1 MAEILNVKEATIRF
15 GGLVAVNKVNIVQ
28 NEGDII
34 SLIGPNGAGKTTLF
48 NLLTG
53 VYQPTSGEIHFCGE
67 NITMLKP
74 HQRVQKGISR
84 TFQNIRLFS
93 QMTTLENLLVAN
105 AKCNSE
111 GVFQSVFGGSSLAK
125 QRREVVEQCENI
137 LEIVGLKD
145 KLGELATNL
154 PYGKQ
159 RLLEIGRALST
170 DPKLVLLDEPGAGMN
185 STEKDE
191 LTKLI
196 HYITGIMKKN
206 VLLIEHD
213 MKFVMNISH
222 HIVVLDHGEKIAEGL
237 PEAIQNNQQVIEAYL
252 GRETFTFDDEEEA
265 VTNA

>member
-1 MAEILNVKEATIRF
+1 MAEILNVQNATIRF
-15 GGLVAVNKVNIVQ
+15 GGLVAVNSVNICQ
-28 NEGDII
+28 NSGDII
-34 SLIGPNGAGKTTLF
+34 SLIGPNGAGKTTFF

-53 VYQPTSGEIHFCGE
+53 VYQPTEGNIIFYGED
-67 NITMLKP
+67 ITSLKP

-93 QMTTLENLLVAN
+93 TMTALENLLVAN
-105 AKCNSE
+105 SECNSE
-111 GVFQSVFGGSSLAK
+111 GVFQSFIGSSSLKA
-125 QRREVVEQCENI
+125 QRRKIVEECENI

-145 KLGELATNL
+145 QAGELATNL

-191 LTKLI
+191 LTRLI
-196 HYITGIMKKN
+196 HYITENMKKD

-222 HIVVLDHGEKIAEGL
+222 HIIVLDHGEKIAEGL

-252 GRETFTFDDEEEA
+252 GRQTFTFDDEDGD
-265 VTNA
+265 

>member
-1 MAEILNVKEATIRF
+1 MAEILNVKGATIRF
-15 GGLVAVNKVNIVQ
+15 GALAAVNKVSMAQ
-28 NEGDII
+28 NDGDII

-53 VYQPTSGEIHFCGE
+53 IYQPDEGEIFFHGE
-67 NITMLKP
+67 NITSLKP

-84 TFQNIRLFS
+84 TFQNIRLFAA
-93 QMTTLENLLVAN
+93 MTVLENLLVAN
-105 AKCNSE
+105 AGCSGE
-111 GVFQSVFGGSSLAK
+111 GVFRAVLGGKGLAR
-125 QRREVVEQCENI
+125 QRREIVEQCENI
-137 LEIVGLKD
+137 LETVGLED
-145 KLGELATNL
+145 KAGEMATSL

-170 DPKLVLLDEPGAGMN
+170 GPKLVLLDEPGAGMN
-185 STEKDE
+185 GAEKEE

-196 HYITGIMKKN
+196 YHIKDKMKKN

-237 PEAIQNNQQVIEAYL
+237 PCAIQKNRQVIEAYL
-252 GRETFTFDDEEEA
+252 GRAAFTFDEEA
-265 VTNA
+265 QNA